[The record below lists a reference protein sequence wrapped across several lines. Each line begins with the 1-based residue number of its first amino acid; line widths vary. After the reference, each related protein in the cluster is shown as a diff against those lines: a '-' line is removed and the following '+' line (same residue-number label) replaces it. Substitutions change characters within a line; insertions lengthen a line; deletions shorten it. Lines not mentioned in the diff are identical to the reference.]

1 MLPGGDTFAQV
12 GQTTGRGRLDRR
24 YDQEGT
30 VRQVFVYPLERNWR
44 QSLMAEEPAGKF
56 RTEEKEHIERSVSA
70 GRDEGMITAE
80 QRLNEMNEERI
91 RQRYEILAPFL
102 DEKQRRLFAGAKG
115 QAPTAPGARNGS
127 PGCLACQT

>member
-1 MLPGGDTFAQV
+1 MHV
-12 GQTTGRGRLDRR
+12 GQTTGRGRQDRQ

-30 VRQVFVYPLERNWR
+30 VREVFVYPLERNWR
-44 QSLMAEEPAGKF
+44 QALVAEESAGKC
-56 RTEEKEHIERSVSA
+56 RKEEKEHIERSVSA

-102 DEKQRRLFAGAKG
+102 DEKQRR
-115 QAPTAPGARNGS
+115 
-127 PGCLACQT
+127 